1 MQQYSQSTFT
11 TSNQAYGS
19 HVQQRDYS
27 KSEIQNKGPQNHMN
41 SSMFKRLSQSN
52 VFSPKNQQIL
62 QSMVQVSESPMNQ
75 SKFKNS
81 SFILGNGL
89 ANIGQTCYMNS
100 VLQCL
105 FHLSGGKLMK
115 QIEDQLQNEET
126 FNPLHELIFLL
137 SLTKNI
143 CENQIASYDQMCQ
156 VKDIVDTYA
165 TNFRGTAQQCAHE
178 FFSKIRELIH
188 DCLNRHHL
196 TKSKI
201 KQISNTASNPNS
213 SPLQKAIDKWEQV
226 NSIESSLISD
236 YFRGQ
241 YLKIMTCKNYLCKN
255 QTVLC
260 DVFDDIQ
267 LHIPTLERRNSY
279 FNIFPQSQDDKLEN
293 YLRFE
298 FKDEQL
304 QEVVCDK
311 CKCKGMEIK
320 SNLIRIP
327 KILVLQIVRFD
338 AQNNKK
344 QNKIQIPSKLNISEF
359 IYKSEVPRFKSTEYK
374 LTGLID
380 HQGETLFRGHYTANI
395 LNQQDKSWY
404 QFNDDQVQKLEQN
417 YSSKLEIIGS
427 ESAYILFYELNQ

>member
-1 MQQYSQSTFT
+1 MQQYYQTTFT
-11 TSNQAYGS
+11 TSNSSYGQ
-19 HVQQRDYS
+19 HAQQKDYS
-27 KSEIQNKGPQNHMN
+27 KSEIFDQGSQNSMT
-41 SSMFKRLSQSN
+41 SSTFKRLSQSN
-52 VFSPKNQQIL
+52 IFSPKNQQIL

-75 SKFKNS
+75 SKFKSS

-115 QIEDQLQNEET
+115 QIEEQLQNEET

-143 CENQIASYDQMCQ
+143 CENQIASYEQMCQ

-178 FFSKIRELIH
+178 FFCKIRELIH
-188 DCLNRHHL
+188 ECLNRHHL

-201 KQISNTASNPNS
+201 KQISNITSNPNS

-267 LHIPTLERRNSY
+267 LHIPTLERRSSY
-279 FNIFPQSQDDKLEN
+279 FYIFPQQNDKLEN

-304 QEVVCDK
+304 LEVACDK

-320 SNLIRIP
+320 SYLIRIP
-327 KILVLQIVRFD
+327 NVLVLQIVRFD
-338 AQNNKK
+338 AQNNKQ

-395 LNQQDKSWY
+395 YNQQDRSWY
-404 QFNDDQVQKLEQN
+404 LFNDDQVSKQDITF
-417 YSSKLEIIGS
+417 SSKLENQGS